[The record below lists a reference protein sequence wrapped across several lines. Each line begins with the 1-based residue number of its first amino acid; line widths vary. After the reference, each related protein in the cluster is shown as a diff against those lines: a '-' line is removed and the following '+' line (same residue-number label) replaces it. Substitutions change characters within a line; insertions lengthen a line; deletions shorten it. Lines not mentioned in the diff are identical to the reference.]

1 MDSAAR
7 SDAHASLESTIE
19 RYAKYGLEP
28 DEVVTDAV
36 LLLAAQHVD
45 EDGDRCGRVFVFPRH
60 GYQPIY
66 ITKGM
71 LTDAL
76 DMIRHAQER
85 GNE

>member
-1 MDSAAR
+1 MDDTAR
-7 SDAHASLESTIE
+7 SHAHASLESTIE
-19 RYAKYGLEP
+19 QYAKYRLEP

-60 GYQPIY
+60 GYQPVY

-71 LTDAL
+71 LSDAL
-76 DMIRHAQER
+76 DMVRHAQESA
-85 GNE
+85 NE